1 MQNMFLNCVNIISL
15 DLSSFDTSMVRD
27 MTNMFNNCTSLFS
40 LNISSFDVKSCSKFE
55 NIFENDV
62 GLVLYINSD
71 AYEKMK
77 EAIPSYINI
86 SQEINYIEL
95 K

>member
-1 MQNMFLNCVNIISL
+1 M
-15 DLSSFDTSMVRD
+15 
-27 MTNMFNNCTSLFS
+27 
-40 LNISSFDVKSCSKFE
+40 
-55 NIFENDV
+55 FENDV
-62 GLVLYINSD
+62 GLVLYINSY

-77 EAIPSYINI
+77 GAIPSYINI